1 MWSEEISEHK
11 FPDKKSCFP
20 VSTRS
25 IPSLQS
31 RSHGAAHIC
40 ASSLSWLPA
49 GKDSWTCWLPH
60 IPRSCWEERCP
71 QGCCG
76 SLALSGRRGSRRCLG
91 SSSAQLDPGLHSCC
105 FHASSAIHSTVVLKS
120 FSLSLWTWDVAGEN
134 CFFFPLSKQKTP
146 GLFYLLLYIH
156 NI

>member
-25 IPSLQS
+25 IPSLRS

-60 IPRSCWEERCP
+60 IPRSRWEERCT

-76 SLALSGRRGSRRCLG
+76 SLALSRHRGSRPCLG
-91 SSSAQLDPGLHSCC
+91 SSSAQLDPGVHSCC
-105 FHASSAIHSTVVLKS
+105 FHASSAVHSTVVLKS
-120 FSLSLWTWDVAGEN
+120 FSFLFGLRMSQEKIA
-134 CFFFPLSKQKTP
+134 FFPTVKAKNPRVVLSFVIYT
-146 GLFYLLLYIH
+146 
-156 NI
+156 